1 MTKLHPESVAMTS
14 QDHEKKENCL
24 SLMILQTQNSAESST
39 PTFQILDLPCFNRD
53 EKSEIKKIS
62 ETFQFEDEKSY
73 QLVLLLNL
81 TRTGLETGSNPF
93 SLVHLKYAYY
103 LQRHLLKMQEKESK
117 KFSETEKVKNVANI
131 FERIEDL
138 DKLDWLLKKLQ
149 KILSSI
155 FYCPFHQCLD
165 LKKYSSLNA
174 PYPCLF
180 VGHAFTCTLL
190 SILRMVL

>member
-14 QDHEKKENCL
+14 QDHEKNETCL
-24 SLMILQTQNSAESST
+24 SLMILQPLNESSA
-39 PTFQILDLPCFNRD
+39 PTFKIFDLPCFNRD

-62 ETFQFEDEKSY
+62 ETFRFEDEKSY

-117 KFSETEKVKNVANI
+117 KLSETERVKNVANI

-138 DKLDWLLKKLQ
+138 DKFDWILKKLQ
-149 KILSSI
+149 KFASE
-155 FYCPFHQCLD
+155 
-165 LKKYSSLNA
+165 
-174 PYPCLF
+174 
-180 VGHAFTCTLL
+180 
-190 SILRMVL
+190 